1 MVSHEENT
9 IAAAI
14 GHFEYR
20 FEGGGLVT
28 PHYKYVYLE
37 TGQFPILPI
46 FKGRDTDGPI
56 RESGLTFSFD
66 TFDFWGV
73 NVPVNQGYRVEH
85 FLSGGVTRL
94 TSGFI
99 TGMINPSEKSG
110 FFTFNLDVPV
120 GDTVSRVEGYFIL
133 KQAGAVL

>member
-1 MVSHEENT
+1 M
-9 IAAAI
+9 
-14 GHFEYR
+14 
-20 FEGGGLVT
+20 
-28 PHYKYVYLE
+28 
-37 TGQFPILPI
+37 
-46 FKGRDTDGPI
+46 
-56 RESGLTFSFD
+56 
-66 TFDFWGV
+66 
-73 NVPVNQGYRVEH
+73 
-85 FLSGGVTRL
+85 TRL

>member
-1 MVSHEENT
+1 MVSHEESMV
-9 IAAAI
+9 ADAI

-20 FEGGGLVT
+20 FEDGGLVT
-28 PHYKYVYLE
+28 PRYKYVYLE
-37 TGQFPILPI
+37 TGQFPVLPI
-46 FKGRDTDGPI
+46 FQGRDTDNPI
-56 RESGLTFSFD
+56 HETGFIFRFD

-110 FFTFNLDVPV
+110 FFTFNLDVPI
-120 GDTVSRVEGYFIL
+120 GDTVRRVEGYFIL